1 MNINETDNTLT
12 ATRDEFNTIIDKAL
26 DRKIKSMPDR
36 TALASIEK
44 GKTTGPNINMG
55 ATPNIAPA
63 NPFRNQSNV
72 VASAED
78 REKILKTF
86 KFFNA
91 VATNDHGTLRTIMQT
106 YEPEYVRVLS
116 PQLEGTNSAGGYLV

>member
-12 ATRDEFNTIIDKAL
+12 ATREEFNSIIDKAL

-36 TALASIEK
+36 SALSSIEK
-44 GKTTGPNINMG
+44 GKSTGPNINRN

-63 NPFRNQSNV
+63 NPFRNQSN
-72 VASAED
+72 AFAPTAD

-91 VATNDHGTLRTIMQT
+91 VATNDHGT
-106 YEPEYVRVLS
+106 
-116 PQLEGTNSAGGYLV
+116 